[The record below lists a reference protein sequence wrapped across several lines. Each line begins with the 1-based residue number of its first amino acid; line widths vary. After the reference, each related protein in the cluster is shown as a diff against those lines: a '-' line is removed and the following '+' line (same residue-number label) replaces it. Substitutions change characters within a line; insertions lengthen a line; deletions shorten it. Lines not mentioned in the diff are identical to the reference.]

1 MNLYFSMEGIN
12 LMLPIDHDL
21 SNTYIIFMSLEMP
34 MNFILKTDADYFYKD
49 SKLFSIDI
57 SSSEDIGKCVYHHFP
72 EFIKKWNLFKGNI
85 I

>member
-49 SKLFSIDI
+49 SKLFKINYFMKLSQLRMNTN
-57 SSSEDIGKCVYHHFP
+57 EANF
-72 EFIKKWNLFKGNI
+72 
-85 I
+85 